1 MKKLRFLLVSVIS
14 FSLFFSLLPI
24 YAQDFAENEAY
35 WEDICTN
42 PATSKNNIEACRGYA
57 DFLNKKVAD
66 SQDKAEE
73 YKDSIKQ
80 YEGDIEKQVAIAKGY
95 ELKIEEFGQDI
106 INLNNNIV
114 KLENNIK
121 KIEAEIIA
129 REAEIAE
136 KDRIIVER
144 MRKTQSDMRFGHEID
159 FLVKA
164 KDFATLIA
172 SAATVND
179 IMAFEAIQIEEINN
193 LIAKQKADQDT
204 IKLQQETVKLNLAD
218 VKNKKA
224 QVESLKD
231 AVEAVIANY
240 KKKADELAVLQ
251 SQAVADASAIKKRMK
266 EIETAINKV
275 ESSTGFTRPIAGG
288 YISARVWAYP
298 APWSAMHLGYDY
310 AAPIGTP
317 IRAGANGFV
326 LASYDGF
333 PTVGHLGN
341 WSGRPGMAGG
351 GNQVFLIATVNGKL
365 YGLTY
370 FHMQKNTTI
379 KSGQTVAAGQVIGL
393 MGSSGNSTGPHVHVE
408 VLYLGSQSIGEYISN
423 WNGRLDH
430 GIGMNL
436 SNRCDFNGNR
446 TPCRMDPGK
455 AFGYN

>member
-1 MKKLRFLLVSVIS
+1 MKKLRFLLVSLIS

-24 YAQDFAENEAY
+24 FAQDFAENEAY
-35 WEDICTN
+35 WEDVCTN
-42 PATSKNNIEACRGYA
+42 PDKSKNNIEACRGYA
-57 DFLNKKVAD
+57 DFLTKKVAD
-66 SQDKAEE
+66 SQNKADE
-73 YKDSIKQ
+73 YKDSIKK
-80 YEGDIEKQVAIAKGY
+80 YEGDIEKQVAIAKDY
-95 ELKIEEFGQDI
+95 ELKIAEFGQDI
-106 INLNNNIV
+106 INLNSNIV
-114 KLENNIK
+114 KLENNIRR
-121 KIEAEIIA
+121 IEAEIIA

-144 MRKTQSDMRFGHEID
+144 MRKTQSDMRFGYEID

-193 LIAKQKADQDT
+193 LIAKQKEDQDT
-204 IKLQQETVKLNLAD
+204 IKLQQETVKLNLVD
-218 VKNKKA
+218 VKNKKS
-224 QVESLKD
+224 QVETLKE
-231 AVEAVIANY
+231 AVEIVIANY
-240 KKKADELAVLQ
+240 KEKAEELAVLQ
-251 SQAVADASAIKKRMK
+251 SQAMADASAIKKQMK
-266 EIETAINKV
+266 KVADAIRRVET
-275 ESSTGFTRPIAGG
+275 STGFTRPIAGG
-288 YISARVWAYP
+288 RISARVWAYP

-310 AAPIGTP
+310 AAPVGTP
-317 IRAGANGFV
+317 IRAGANGYV

-333 PTVGHLGN
+333 PTFGHLGN

-351 GNQVFLIATVNGKL
+351 GNQVFLIASVNDKL

-370 FHMQKNTTI
+370 FHMQKDTPI

-408 VLYLGSQSIGEYISN
+408 VLYLGSQSISDYIDN
-423 WNGRLDH
+423 WSGRLDH

-436 SNRCDFNGNR
+436 SNRCDFNGYR
-446 TPCRMDPGK
+446 APCRMDPGK